1 MAAVFI
7 SVGMI
12 TRLNI
17 GVVLWAKTEVFRSEF
32 VNPLEFPAAV

>member
-7 SVGMI
+7 SVGMM

-17 GVVLWAKTEVFRSEF
+17 GVVLWAETDVFCSEF
-32 VNPLEFPAAV
+32 LNPLEFPAAV